1 MKTINSTFMNT
12 NTLTVAKENTRNTV
26 ADVANTDTVSTNGN
40 RPTRH
45 TITTTGITTMNTR
58 VRVVAGTASDMGTT
72 TKDILTN
79 TEKNLQL
86 VV

>member
-12 NTLTVAKENTRNTV
+12 NALTVAKVNTRNTV
-26 ADVANTDTVSTNGN
+26 ADVANTDTASTNGN

-45 TITTTGITTMNTR
+45 TITNTG
-58 VRVVAGTASDMGTT
+58 VLVVAGTATDMGTT

>member
-1 MKTINSTFMNT
+1 MNT

-26 ADVANTDTVSTNGN
+26 ADVANTDTVNTNGDRHT
-40 RPTRH
+40 RP

-58 VRVVAGTASDMGTT
+58 VRVVAGTATDMGTT

-86 VV
+86 AV